1 MSRRDNQRGMVLLT
15 VLWAIALCSALA
27 MATSTTF
34 RSLVGIVG
42 IDRERVQAD
51 ALLTAGLEAAAGM
64 VAAMRDAPL
73 VARGTTITLSTGQ
86 VRVSVSD
93 EGGRIDIGKA
103 PVELLASLLR
113 YVGAED
119 DDANVLAN
127 RIVDLRGSDRQER
140 RPNEAAK
147 QPASAAAKPD
157 QEMAESDEAEAG
169 SDQRAASASPAPFT
183 DVRQLASI
191 PGMRADWM
199 AAIVP
204 LITVYGSDG
213 VNPLTA
219 PVAVLQALPFVDA
232 ARLDTFLEMRRAP
245 LVDPER
251 LAFLLGPTQKY
262 LKVQRRQV
270 VAVDLV
276 AGTVSGYT
284 AKAKVFIVLLP
295 DDKQPYRVLAW
306 NPLSPGVATDTVML
320 MGAR

>member
-1 MSRRDNQRGMVLLT
+1 MSSRSGQRGMVLLT

-42 IDRERVQAD
+42 IDRERVQVD
-51 ALLTAGLEAAAGM
+51 ALLTAGLEVAAGL
-64 VAAMRDAPL
+64 VAAMGDAPL

-86 VRVSVSD
+86 VRVSVTD

-103 PVELLASLLR
+103 PVELLTSLLR

-119 DDANVLAN
+119 EDASGLAKQ
-127 RIVDLRGSDRQER
+127 IVELRGPDRQWR
-140 RPNEAAK
+140 SADVAKSPAARTDR
-147 QPASAAAKPD
+147 SAANSDQPRTGPD
-157 QEMAESDEAEAG
+157 QA
-169 SDQRAASASPAPFT
+169 AASAPAAFT

-191 PGMRADWM
+191 PGMRADWI
-199 AAIVP
+199 AAMMP
-204 LITVYGSDG
+204 LITVYGSDA

-219 PVAVLQALPFVDA
+219 PVAVLRSLPFVDE

-245 LVDPER
+245 LIDPER
-251 LAFLLGPTQKY
+251 LAFLLGQAQKY
-262 LKVQRRQV
+262 MKVQSRQV

-276 AGTVSGYT
+276 AGTTGGYT
-284 AKAKVFIVLLP
+284 AKARAFIVLLP

-306 NPLSPGVATDTVML
+306 NPSAPGVGADTGML
-320 MGAR
+320 TGTR

>member
-1 MSRRDNQRGMVLLT
+1 MSRRANQRGMVLLT

-34 RSLVGIVG
+34 RSLAGIVR

-103 PVELLASLLR
+103 PVELLTSLLR
-113 YVGAED
+113 HVGAED
-119 DDANVLAN
+119 EDASVLAK
-127 RIVDLRGSDRQER
+127 RIVELRGPDQQGRSADPAKSPAA
-140 RPNEAAK
+140 RPDQSAANSGQSNAK
-147 QPASAAAKPD
+147 LDQPPAPAS
-157 QEMAESDEAEAG
+157 S
-169 SDQRAASASPAPFT
+169 APFT

-199 AAIVP
+199 AAMAP

-219 PVAVLQALPFVDA
+219 PVAVLRALPFVDE
-232 ARLDTFLEMRRAP
+232 ARLDTFLEMQRAP

-251 LAFLLGPTQKY
+251 LAFLLGPAQKY
-262 LKVQRRQV
+262 MKAQPRQV

-276 AGTVSGYT
+276 AGTTGGYT
-284 AKAKVFIVLLP
+284 AKAKAFIVLLP

-306 NPLSPGVATDTVML
+306 NPSSPVAGIDTVML

>member
-1 MSRRDNQRGMVLLT
+1 MSRRTNQRGMVLLT
-15 VLWAIALCSALA
+15 VLWAIALCSALV

-34 RSLVGIVG
+34 RSLAGIVG

-73 VARGTTITLSTGQ
+73 VARGTTITLSTGS
-86 VRVSVSD
+86 VRVNVSD

-103 PVELLASLLR
+103 PVALLASLFR

-119 DDANVLAN
+119 DDANALAK
-127 RIVDLRGSDRQER
+127 RIVDLRGPDQQAR
-140 RPNEAAK
+140 RPSAALK
-147 QPASAAAKPD
+147 QPASAAKPD
-157 QEMAESDEAEAG
+157 QELAEPDEVEAG
-169 SDQRAASASPAPFT
+169 PDQPAASAPAPLT

-199 AAIVP
+199 AAMAP

-219 PVAVLQALPFVDA
+219 PVAVLRALPFVDE

-251 LAFLLGPTQKY
+251 LGFLLGQAQKY
-262 LKVQRRQV
+262 LKAQRRQV

-276 AGTVSGYT
+276 AGTVGGYT
-284 AKAKVFIVLLP
+284 ARAKAFIVLLP

-306 NPLSPGVATDTVML
+306 NPSSPGAGTDSVMR

>member
-1 MSRRDNQRGMVLLT
+1 MSGGSSQRGMVLLT

-51 ALLTAGLEAAAGM
+51 ALLTAGLEVAAGM
-64 VAAMRDAPL
+64 VAAMGDAPL

-86 VRVSVSD
+86 VRVNVSD
-93 EGGRIDIGKA
+93 EGGRIDIGRA
-103 PVELLASLLR
+103 PVELLTSLLR

-119 DDANVLAN
+119 EDASDLAK
-127 RIVDLRGSDRQER
+127 RIVELRGPDQQGRSADVAKSSGARTDRSATNSD
-140 RPNEAAK
+140 
-147 QPASAAAKPD
+147 QPGAKPD
-157 QEMAESDEAEAG
+157 QLP
-169 SDQRAASASPAPFT
+169 ASAPAAFT

-204 LITVYGSDG
+204 LITVYGSDA

-219 PVAVLQALPFVDA
+219 PVAVLRALPFVDE
-232 ARLDTFLEMRRAP
+232 ARLDTFLEMRRGP

-251 LAFLLGPTQKY
+251 LAFLLGQAQKY
-262 LKVQRRQV
+262 MKVQSRHV

-276 AGTVSGYT
+276 AGTTGGYT
-284 AKAKVFIVLLP
+284 AKAKAFIVLLP

-306 NPLSPGVATDTVML
+306 NPSSPGAGTDTGML

>member
-34 RSLVGIVG
+34 RSLAGIVR

-103 PVELLASLLR
+103 PVELLTSLLR

-119 DDANVLAN
+119 EDASVLAK
-127 RIVDLRGSDRQER
+127 RIVELRGPDQQGRSADT
-140 RPNEAAK
+140 AK
-147 QPASAAAKPD
+147 SPAAKPD
-157 QEMAESDEAEAG
+157 QSAANSGQPSAKSDPAPT
-169 SDQRAASASPAPFT
+169 PAPFT
-183 DVRQLASI
+183 DIRQLASI

-199 AAIVP
+199 AAMAP

-219 PVAVLQALPFVDA
+219 PVAVLRALPFVDE
-232 ARLDTFLEMRRAP
+232 ARLDTFLEMQRAP

-251 LAFLLGPTQKY
+251 LAFLLGPAQKY
-262 LKVQRRQV
+262 MKAQPRQV

-276 AGTVSGYT
+276 AGTTGGYT
-284 AKAKVFIVLLP
+284 AKAKAFIVLLP

-306 NPLSPGVATDTVML
+306 NPSSPETRTDTVML

>member
-1 MSRRDNQRGMVLLT
+1 MSRRNGQRGMVLLT

-34 RSLVGIVG
+34 RSLAGIVG

-51 ALLTAGLEAAAGM
+51 ALLTAGLETAAGM

-119 DDANVLAN
+119 EDASVLAK
-127 RIVDLRGSDRQER
+127 RIVELRGPDQQGRSADAAKSPAEKRDQSAANSDR
-140 RPNEAAK
+140 PD
-147 QPASAAAKPD
+147 AKPD
-157 QEMAESDEAEAG
+157 QP
-169 SDQRAASASPAPFT
+169 AASAPAPFT
-183 DVRQLASI
+183 DVRQLASV

-199 AAIVP
+199 AAMAP

-219 PVAVLQALPFVDA
+219 PVAVLRSLPSVDE
-232 ARLDTFLEMRRAP
+232 ARLETFLEMRRAP

-251 LAFLLGPTQKY
+251 LAFLLGPAQKY
-262 LKVQRRQV
+262 MKVQPRQV

-276 AGTVSGYT
+276 AGTRGGYT
-284 AKAKVFIVLLP
+284 AKAKAFIVLLP

-306 NPLSPGVATDTVML
+306 NPVSPGAGADSVML

>member
-1 MSRRDNQRGMVLLT
+1 MSGRSSQRGMVLLT

-64 VAAMRDAPL
+64 VAAMGDAPL

-113 YVGAED
+113 HVGAED
-119 DDANVLAN
+119 EDASDLAK
-127 RIVDLRGSDRQER
+127 RIVELRGQDPQGRSADLAKSPAARTDR
-140 RPNEAAK
+140 
-147 QPASAAAKPD
+147 SAANSDQPGARPD
-157 QEMAESDEAEAG
+157 QP
-169 SDQRAASASPAPFT
+169 AASAPAAFT

-199 AAIVP
+199 AAITP
-204 LITVYGSDG
+204 LITVYGSDA

-219 PVAVLQALPFVDA
+219 PVAVLGSLPFVDE
-232 ARLDTFLEMRRAP
+232 ARLATFLEMRSAP

-251 LAFLLGPTQKY
+251 LAFLLGQAQTY
-262 LKVQRRQV
+262 MKVQSRQV

-276 AGTVSGYT
+276 AGTTGGYA
-284 AKAKVFIVLLP
+284 AKAKAFIVLLP

-306 NPLSPGVATDTVML
+306 NPSAPGADTGML

>member
-1 MSRRDNQRGMVLLT
+1 MSRRNSQRGMVLLT

-34 RSLVGIVG
+34 RSLAGIVG

-113 YVGAED
+113 SIGAED
-119 DDANVLAN
+119 EDASVLAK
-127 RIVDLRGSDRQER
+127 RIVELRGPEQQGRSPD
-140 RPNEAAK
+140 AAK
-147 QPASAAAKPD
+147 SPAAKPD
-157 QEMAESDEAEAG
+157 QSAAN
-169 SDQRAASASPAPFT
+169 SDQPDAKADQPAASTPAPFT

-199 AAIVP
+199 AAMAP

-219 PVAVLQALPFVDA
+219 PVAVLRSLPLVDE

-251 LAFLLGPTQKY
+251 LAFLLGPAQKF
-262 LKVQRRQV
+262 LKAQPRQV

-276 AGTVSGYT
+276 AGTRGGYT
-284 AKAKVFIVLLP
+284 AKAKAFIVLLP

-306 NPLSPGVATDTVML
+306 NPVSPGAGADSVML